1 MAISILNNIA
11 AMEAENQLNITQNNL
26 QNTLLQL
33 SSGQRINSGADDAA
47 GLAIANGLQANTTAL
62 NQSVQ
67 NANTG
72 VGALQVADGA
82 LSQVTTILNRAVTLA
97 TESANG
103 TVGDSQRGAL
113 QAEYSQIQQEIN
125 QIGSTTTYNGT
136 VIFNQQAGQS
146 IFLSDGVKSSTI
158 TANPVNLQTSSLL
171 TGDMGSITA
180 TGTGT
185 STIAAG
191 DTVTLGNTVYTFV
204 GAGDLGTAGGA
215 TAQVGTTTAGAVNV
229 LVGSSVA
236 QSMQNLADAVNGDA
250 SQADMTYQSGAGA
263 NPDAI
268 AGVSSNTD
276 GSSTINF
283 LATAQGQ
290 VDYPSTGAGVP
301 LAFTAGGKDGDA
313 PTVSGANLTLS
324 NTDLS
329 TAGDAQLAL
338 TVINNAIATV
348 ASERGNIG
356 AVVNRLQDASN
367 VMTDQ
372 VQNLTSAE
380 NGIMAADIPTA
391 VSNLSQYMIL
401 DQSGISAL
409 AQANSVQQS
418 ILKLLS

>member
-11 AMEAENQLNITQNNL
+11 AMDAENQLNITQNNL

-82 LSQVTTILNRAVTLA
+82 LSQVTTMLNRAVTLA

-113 QAEYSQIQQEIN
+113 QAEYSQIQQEIDT
-125 QIGSTTTYNGT
+125 IGSNTTYNGT
-136 VIFNQQAGQS
+136 GVFNQTSGQS

-158 TANPVNLQTSSLL
+158 TANPISVQSSSLL
-171 TGDMGSITA
+171 TGYMGSISA
-180 TGTGT
+180 TGSGT
-185 STIAAG
+185 STISAG
-191 DTVTLGNTVYTFV
+191 DTVTVGNTVYTFV
-204 GAGDLGTAGGA
+204 ASGDLGTAGGA
-215 TAQVGTTTAGAVNV
+215 TAQSGTKTAGAVNV
-229 LVGSSVA
+229 LVGSSIA
-236 QSMQNLADAVNGDA
+236 QTMANLAAAVNGDS
-250 SQADMTYQSGAGA
+250 SQADQTYQSGAGA

-268 AGVSSNTD
+268 AGVSTASD
-276 GSSTINF
+276 GTSTIEL
-283 LATAQGQ
+283 LATSQGLT
-290 VDYPSTGAGVP
+290 DYPTSGAGVP
-301 LAFTAGGKDGDA
+301 LTFTAAAKGTDA
-313 PTVSGANLTLS
+313 PTVSGANLTLG

-329 TAGDAQLAL
+329 TAGDAQIAL
-338 TVINNAIATV
+338 SVINQAIATV
-348 ASERGNIG
+348 ASDRGNIG
-356 AVVNRLQDASN
+356 AVINRLQDSSN

-409 AQANSVQQS
+409 AQANSAQQS

>member
-11 AMEAENQLNITQNNL
+11 SMEAENQLSITQMNL
-26 QNTLLQL
+26 QKTLLQL
-33 SSGQRINSGADDAA
+33 SSGQRINTGADDAA

-82 LSQVTTILNRAVTLA
+82 LSQVTTLLNRAVTLA

-103 TVGDSQRGAL
+103 TVGNSQRGAL

-125 QIGSTTTYNGT
+125 RIGSTTTYNGT
-136 VIFNQQAGQS
+136 GVFNQTTGQS

-158 TANPVNLQTSSLL
+158 TANPINLQTSSLL
-171 TGDMGSITA
+171 TGYQGTITA

-185 STIAAG
+185 STIGAG
-191 DTVTLGNTVYTFV
+191 DSIAVGDTTYTFV
-204 GAGDLGTAGGA
+204 TAANIGAAGGA

-229 LVGSSVA
+229 VVGSTVG
-236 QSMQNLADAVNGDA
+236 QSLQNLAAAINGDA
-250 SQADMTYQSGAGA
+250 SQADQTYQSGAGA
-263 NPDAI
+263 NPDAV
-268 AGVSSNTD
+268 AGVSTNSN
-276 GSSTINF
+276 GSATLNL
-283 LATAQGQ
+283 LATPQGL
-290 VDYPSTGAGVP
+290 VDYPTTGAGVP
-301 LAFTAGGKDGDA
+301 LTFTAATGGTDA
-313 PTVSGANLTLS
+313 PTVSGANLALG

-329 TAGDAQLAL
+329 TAGEAQVSLN
-338 TVINNAIATV
+338 VINNAIASV

-356 AVVNRLQDASN
+356 AIVNRLQDASN

-409 AQANSVQQS
+409 AQANSAQQS